1 MVSLSCKEPYRELTY
16 LILIYDPQLL
26 TQVTIHSTT
35 KAETSLT
42 LDGPYKS
49 YLQDLLVWWGSNLA
63 RIPVVVHLTHLWSV
77 SSFLGQMMGSTDFSS
92 VFIICFH

>member
-1 MVSLSCKEPYRELTY
+1 MCLKQVAMVSLSCKEPYRELTY

-49 YLQDLLVWWGSNLA
+49 YKIFRWWGSNPA
-63 RIPVVVHLTHLWSV
+63 GGCSFDSFMV
-77 SSFLGQMMGSTDFSS
+77 SFVLFRANDG
-92 VFIICFH
+92 IN

>member
-49 YLQDLLVWWGSNLA
+49 YKIFWCGGGRTNPGGCSFDSFM
-63 RIPVVVHLTHLWSV
+63 V
-77 SSFLGQMMGSTDFSS
+77 SFVLFRANDG
-92 VFIICFH
+92 IN